1 MKGGA
6 VETYNEQ
13 LVIFVTTY
21 GIKILG
27 AIIILI
33 LGRIV
38 AGIGRRVVSRVLEK
52 AQTDPSIIAFVG
64 NLTYFLIL
72 IFAILAA
79 LAKFG
84 IQTASFVAI
93 LAAAGFAIGFAL
105 QGSLANF
112 AAGILILVLRPY
124 KVGDVIDCAGVIGS
138 VKEIQLF
145 TTVLATP
152 DNVKVMVPNGK
163 IFGDVIKNI
172 TGYDTRRVD
181 LVMGI
186 GYSSD
191 IQKAYDVMMN
201 LIKEDDRIL
210 SDPPPQIAVAE
221 LADSSVNFV
230 VRPWVKKEDYWSVK
244 FDLTRKIKEAFD
256 ENGIEIPFPQQVVH
270 MLPES
275 AA

>member
-1 MKGGA
+1 M
-6 VETYNEQ
+6 ETAGNQ

-21 GIKILG
+21 GIKIIG
-27 AIIILI
+27 AIVILI
-33 LGRIV
+33 IGRIA
-38 AGIGRRVVSRVLEK
+38 AGIGRRFIVRILEK
-52 AQTDPSIIAFVG
+52 SKTDPAIISFVG
-64 NLTYFLIL
+64 GMTYFLIL
-72 IFAILAA
+72 IFAVLAA

-93 LAAAGFAIGFAL
+93 LGAAGFAIGFAL

-112 AAGILILVLRPY
+112 AAGVLILVLRPF
-124 KVGDVIDCAGVIGS
+124 KVGDYIDSAGVAGS

-152 DNVKVMVPNGK
+152 DNIKIMVPNGK

-172 TGYDTRRVD
+172 SAYDTRRID
-181 LVMGI
+181 LVIGI

-191 IQKAYDVMMN
+191 IQKTYDIIMN
-201 LIKEDDRIL
+201 LIKEDNRIL
-210 SDPPPQIAVAE
+210 SDPAPQIAVSE

-230 VRPWVKKEDYWSVK
+230 VRPWVKKEDYWSVR

-256 ENGIEIPFPQQVVH
+256 ENDIEIPFPQRVVH
-270 MLPES
+270 TMSE
-275 AA
+275 